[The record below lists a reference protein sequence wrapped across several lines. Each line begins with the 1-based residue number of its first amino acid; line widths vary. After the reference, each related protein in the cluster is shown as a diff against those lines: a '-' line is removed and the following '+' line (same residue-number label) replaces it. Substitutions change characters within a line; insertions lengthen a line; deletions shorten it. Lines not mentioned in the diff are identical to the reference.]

1 MEEEIIDYIVDKID
15 ETNEYTLNA
24 ITENG
29 NIMTIASWNDTNE
42 KIDITDDLSTSQV
55 ANILDVLIAKDN
67 KNTLEDELDVKIKL
81 IEIIA
86 KLSNIQSQKML
97 GKDYFIE
104 EEPKE
109 ETEIE
114 EKSYEEI
121 KEREFLK
128 VLGYSDKQIEEHI
141 ERRDESKTGIRRK
154 DNYEYESSSEI
165 KMQLPIVLDKRIS
178 KNSILGTY
186 TTDMTEVNYKT
197 NPAVERE
204 EEIKNIIVSIA
215 NSSAVLIG
223 EPGVGKTAVVE
234 GLAYK
239 IQNNDVP
246 TFLQNKK
253 LLKVSAADLVSGC
266 KYVGMIEERVKGLV
280 NEVLDR
286 DDIIL
291 FFDEIHTVLGTGR
304 GSKST
309 LDIANILKPYIDRG
323 QIKII
328 GATTSKEYNDY
339 FEQDGAF
346 KRRFDKIIVKEPD
359 VTKLKN
365 VIDNSLSY
373 LELNT
378 DIYFNEE
385 ELNKDELINALIKLT
400 LPNNR
405 KGDEYQYNPA
415 LVMSIL
421 KKAFGYAKYYDNS
434 YLTFNDVKESIE
446 NNNYI
451 INDAKDKFYKKK
463 SIIETKTQEKQTA
476 KILEFR
482 R

>member
-1 MEEEIIDYIVDKID
+1 MEETIIDYIVDKVD

-24 ITENG
+24 ITETG
-29 NIMTIASWNDTNE
+29 NIMTVASWNDNTENV
-42 KIDITDDLSTSQV
+42 DITDNLSTSQV
-55 ANILDVLIAKDN
+55 INFLDILVEKEDKY
-67 KNTLEDELDVKIKL
+67 KLENDIEIKIKL
-81 IEIIA
+81 IEIIS
-86 KLSNIQSQKML
+86 KLNSIQSRKILGEEIKEEKENEEKKQIEAIKEDLRERDFLKML
-97 GKDYFIE
+97 RLNDK
-104 EEPKE
+104 
-109 ETEIE
+109 EIE
-114 EKSYEEI
+114 EKINSRNEI
-121 KEREFLK
+121 RVIK
-128 VLGYSDKQIEEHI
+128 Y
-141 ERRDESKTGIRRK
+141 
-154 DNYEYESSSEI
+154 NSSSEL
-165 KMQLPIVLDKRIS
+165 KMQLPAVVDKSIS

-186 TTDMTEVNYKT
+186 TTDMTEINYKT

-204 EEIKNIIVSIA
+204 DEIKNIIVSIA

-239 IQNNDVP
+239 MQNNDVP

-266 KYVGMIEERVKGLV
+266 RYVGMIEERVKGLV
-280 NEVLDR
+280 NEVLER

-365 VIDNSLSY
+365 VIENSLDY
-373 LELNT
+373 LELCT

-421 KKAFGYAKYYDNS
+421 KKAFGFAKYYDNS
-434 YLTFNDVKESIE
+434 YLTFNDLKESIE

-451 INDAKDKFYKKK
+451 IEDAKEKFIEKKEK
-463 SIIETKTQEKQTA
+463 IETKTKNKQSA
-476 KILEFR
+476 KILLFR

>member
-1 MEEEIIDYIVDKID
+1 MEEVIIDYIVDKVN

-24 ITENG
+24 ITESG

-42 KIDITDDLSTSQV
+42 KFDITDNLSTSQV
-55 ANILDVLIAKDN
+55 VNILDVLIENDN
-67 KNTLEDELDVKIKL
+67 KNELENDLNVKIKL

-97 GKDYFIE
+97 GKDYSIE
-104 EEPKE
+104 AEPKNDI
-109 ETEIE
+109 EIE
-114 EKSYEEI
+114 EKTYEEM

-128 VLGYSDKQIEEHI
+128 ALGYTDKKIEEFI
-141 ERRDESKTGIRRK
+141 EQRDESKVEIIKEKKYKYENSRK
-154 DNYEYESSSEI
+154 VD
-165 KMQLPIVLDKRIS
+165 MQLPIVLNKSIS

-186 TTDMTEVNYKT
+186 TTDMTEINYKT

-204 EEIKNIIVSIA
+204 DEIKNIIVSIA

-239 IQNNDVP
+239 MQNNDVP

-266 KYVGMIEERVKGLV
+266 RYVGMIEERVKGLV
-280 NEVLDR
+280 NEVLER

-346 KRRFDKIIVKEPD
+346 KRRFDKVIVKEPD
-359 VTKLKN
+359 VNKLKN
-365 VIDNSLSY
+365 VIENSLDY
-373 LELNT
+373 LELCT
-378 DIYFNEE
+378 DICFNEE
-385 ELNKDELINALIKLT
+385 ELNRDELINALIKLT

-421 KKAFGYAKYYDNS
+421 KKAFGFAKYYDNS
-434 YLTFNDVKESIE
+434 YLTFNDLKESIE
-446 NNNYI
+446 NNDYI
-451 INDAKDKFYKKK
+451 IDDAKEKFYEKKDK
-463 SIIETKTQEKQTA
+463 IETKTNNKQSA
-476 KILEFR
+476 KILLFR